1 MTKRT
6 FHVPA
11 PASMRLRLGGAL
23 LAVAFGTAACDLDLQ
38 NPNDP
43 TEQEV
48 LVDPDGI
55 VAVAVGLQSQYATS
69 VIDYSRA
76 PALVTDQWG
85 TAASSL
91 LADRSL
97 FLGDDVLP
105 DYGVVTGPYA
115 TTYRIARTANLLI
128 DRAPQVPNN
137 RGIQVGTVALAK
149 LIKAMAL
156 GNAAQHFE
164 RLPLD
169 ADLAGGQPQPRVAV
183 LEEVISLLESA
194 RADLGTV
201 SDAELAVS
209 FNARVLGSGINLR
222 NTVDAMLARY
232 SLVLA
237 AERSDQALYRQA
249 IEAAGR
255 VSRTAVSVLP
265 YPNPNV
271 NPVYNYSLAGARYVA
286 ALRSFVLEAE
296 PGDQR
301 PAFWVDVAATPVR
314 GNPTD
319 TLLLPF
325 KAFADRNSPIPV
337 YLPDEMLLIQAEA
350 YTRLGDFAQAR
361 TLINR
366 VRTQA
371 SASAIDPAAGLP
383 ALPDAALDTEA
394 ELLAQIAYERQY
406 ELYWVGNRWSDLRR
420 LDAFVDE
427 EPSIQFLPFPL
438 RECQI
443 NPNAGCG
450 S

>member
-6 FHVPA
+6 FHIPA
-11 PASMRLRLGGAL
+11 PASMRIRLGAAL
-23 LAVAFGTAACDLDLQ
+23 LAVGFGAAGCDLDLQ

-48 LVDPDGI
+48 VVDPDGI

-69 VIDYSRA
+69 VLEYTRA

-85 TAASSL
+85 TAARSL

-97 FLGDDVLP
+97 FLGEDVLP
-105 DYGVVTGPYA
+105 DYGVVTAPYA

-128 DRAPQVPNN
+128 DRAPRVDVSRPV
-137 RGIQVGTVALAK
+137 QVGTVALAK

-156 GNAAQHFE
+156 GNAALQFE
-164 RLPLD
+164 RLPID
-169 ADLAGGQPQPRVAV
+169 ADLEGGQPQPRAV
-183 LEEVISLLESA
+183 VLQEVIDLLESA
-194 RADLGTV
+194 RTDLGTV
-201 SDAELAVS
+201 TDAELAAS
-209 FNARVLGSGINLR
+209 FNARVLGGGINLR

-232 SLVLA
+232 FLILA
-237 AERSDQALYRQA
+237 AERNDPALYRRA

-265 YPNPNV
+265 FPNPNV
-271 NPVYNYSLAGARYVA
+271 NEIYSYSLAGAQYVA
-286 ALRSFVLEAE
+286 ALRSFVTEAE

-301 PAFWVDVAATPVR
+301 PAFWVDVTATPIR

-325 KAFADRNSPIPV
+325 RAFADRNDPIPV
-337 YLPDEMLLIQAEA
+337 YLPDEMLLIRAEA
-350 YTRLGDFAQAR
+350 HTQLGEFEQAR
-361 TLINR
+361 ALINE
-366 VRTQA
+366 VRTQTGGTA
-371 SASAIDPAAGLP
+371 TDPAAGLP
-383 ALPDAALDTEA
+383 ALSAEALDTRE
-394 ELLAQIAYERQY
+394 ELLRQIAYERQY
-406 ELYWVGNRWSDLRR
+406 ELYWVGTRWSDLRR

-443 NPNAGCG
+443 NPNANCG